1 MSPAVAIRSTG
12 LVVVGAGLFA
22 LASRYAGELP
32 RQAAPVAVSADPD
45 EPFPRTVVDDQG
57 FILTL
62 PEPPTRIVSN
72 TLVTDHYL
80 AGVVPHE
87 RIVGVSAFGGDPQY
101 SHVAAEIQR
110 LDAIVAS
117 DVERVLRQKP
127 DLVLTSNISRSDF
140 VDLLRAAGVPTF
152 RLHTTVDEFSEIAEG
167 IRTIGY
173 LTGEDAAAAAEID
186 RMTAR
191 IVAAKARAVRGGKPV
206 RVLAYSKSGYTQ
218 GVGSLFHSIVSELGA
233 VDLAGEQGVGS
244 FGKIGSEQ
252 VAAWN
257 PDWIVAGADPGTHG
271 AMLAQLRGDPGV
283 QVTTAGKKD
292 QLLVID
298 TRDYLST
305 WQQSVVLMEKLA
317 EALYPGTT

>member
-1 MSPAVAIRSTG
+1 MSPGVAIRLTASVIVGVG
-12 LVVVGAGLFA
+12 LIA
-22 LASRYAGELP
+22 LAVRYAGELP
-32 RQAAPVAVSADPD
+32 RQAAPAALSVNPD

-62 PEPPTRIVSN
+62 PEPPMRIVSQ

-80 AGVVPHE
+80 IGIVPHE
-87 RIVGVSAFGGDPQY
+87 RIVGVSPFGADAQY
-101 SHVAAEIQR
+101 SHVADEVRR
-110 LDAIVAS
+110 LGALVAS
-117 DVERVLRQKP
+117 DPERILDMKP

-140 VDLLRAAGVPTF
+140 VDLLRAAGIPTF
-152 RLHTTVDEFSEIAEG
+152 RLHTTVDEFSAIANG
-167 IRTIGY
+167 IRTIGH
-173 LTGEDAAAAAEID
+173 LTGEDEAAAAEIG

-191 IVAAKARAVRGGKPV
+191 IEAAKARAIPGAQPA

-218 GVGSLFHSIVSELGA
+218 GLGSLFHSIVSDLGA
-233 VDLAGEQGVGS
+233 IDLAGENGVGP

-271 AMLAQLRGDPGV
+271 AMLAQLRADPGV

-292 QLLVID
+292 QLLIID

-317 EALYPGTT
+317 DALYPGTT